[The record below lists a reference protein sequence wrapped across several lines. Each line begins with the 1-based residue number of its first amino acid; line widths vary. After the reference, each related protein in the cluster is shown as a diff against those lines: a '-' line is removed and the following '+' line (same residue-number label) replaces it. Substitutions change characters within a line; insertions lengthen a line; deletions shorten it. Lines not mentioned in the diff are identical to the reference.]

1 MTRLYCIN
9 FGLSAAAFVAACIKK
24 EPAIAW
30 IALFNA
36 IISLQLANIIAK
48 AERNIK

>member
-9 FGLSAAAFVAACIKK
+9 FGLSVAAFVAACIKK

-36 IISLQLANIIAK
+36 IVSLQIVTAISK